1 MRTIRIITDTM
12 GTIMEAGIMVTVADM
27 GEGEGIGTTTRMVVM
42 RIAEITV
49 GRIVPVVVVVDV
61 GAGAAN
67 RSRR

>member
-12 GTIMEAGIMVTVADM
+12 DTIMEAGIMVTVAAM
-27 GEGEGIGTTTRMVVM
+27 GEEGEIGTITRMVVM

-49 GRIVPVVVVVDV
+49 GQIVPGVVGVDV

-67 RSRR
+67 

>member
-27 GEGEGIGTTTRMVVM
+27 GEEEGIGTITRMVVM

-49 GRIVPVVVVVDV
+49 GRIVPGVVEVDV

>member
-1 MRTIRIITDTM
+1 MCPTATAAT
-12 GTIMEAGIMVTVADM
+12 TMEAGIMVTVAAM
-27 GEGEGIGTTTRMVVM
+27 GEEGGIGTTTRMVVM

-49 GRIVPVVVVVDV
+49 GQIVPGVVGVDV

>member
-1 MRTIRIITDTM
+1 MCPTATAATTM
-12 GTIMEAGIMVTVADM
+12 EVGIMVTVADM
-27 GEGEGIGTTTRMVVM
+27 GEGEGIGTITRMVVM

-49 GRIVPVVVVVDV
+49 GRIVPGVV

>member
-1 MRTIRIITDTM
+1 MCPTATAA
-12 GTIMEAGIMVTVADM
+12 TIMEAGIMVTVADM
-27 GEGEGIGTTTRMVVM
+27 GEGEGIGTITRMVVM

-49 GRIVPVVVVVDV
+49 GRIVPGVV

>member
-1 MRTIRIITDTM
+1 MCPTATAA
-12 GTIMEAGIMVTVADM
+12 TIMEAGIMVTVADM
-27 GEGEGIGTTTRMVVM
+27 GEGEGIGTITRMVVM

-49 GRIVPVVVVVDV
+49 GRIVPGVVVDV

>member
-1 MRTIRIITDTM
+1 MCPTATAAT
-12 GTIMEAGIMVTVADM
+12 TMEAGIMVTVAAM
-27 GEGEGIGTTTRMVVM
+27 VEGEGIGTITRMVVM

-49 GRIVPVVVVVDV
+49 GQIVPGVVGV

>member
-1 MRTIRIITDTM
+1 MCPTATAAT
-12 GTIMEAGIMVTVADM
+12 TMEAGIMVTVADM
-27 GEGEGIGTTTRMVVM
+27 GEGEGIGTITRMVVM

-49 GRIVPVVVVVDV
+49 GRIVPGVV

>member
-1 MRTIRIITDTM
+1 MIRIITDTM
-12 GTIMEAGIMVTVADM
+12 GTIMEAGIMVTVAAM
-27 GEGEGIGTTTRMVVM
+27 GEGEGIGTITRMVVM

-49 GRIVPVVVVVDV
+49 GRIVPGVVVDV

>member
-12 GTIMEAGIMVTVADM
+12 GTIMEAGIMVTVAAM
-27 GEGEGIGTTTRMVVM
+27 GEGEGIGTITRMVVM

-49 GRIVPVVVVVDV
+49 GQIVPGVVVDV

>member
-1 MRTIRIITDTM
+1 
-12 GTIMEAGIMVTVADM
+12 
-27 GEGEGIGTTTRMVVM
+27 MVVM